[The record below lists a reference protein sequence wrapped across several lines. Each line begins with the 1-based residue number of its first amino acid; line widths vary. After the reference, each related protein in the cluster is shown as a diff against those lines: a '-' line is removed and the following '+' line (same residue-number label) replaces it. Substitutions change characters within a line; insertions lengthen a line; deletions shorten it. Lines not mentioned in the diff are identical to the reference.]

1 MPWLIAMAD
10 CRMHLGGWNP
20 HHFLIFENLNGKKT
34 TVSNQPRYTIGVYVY
49 IYIILYYIYI
59 KRPGHGSRLDPT
71 TAKTAP
77 LSRLSHECLRR
88 SPHLK
93 ETQGHM
99 TPVRWRMGAA
109 FKLPVIWKT
118 TNLEQKQNKQQ
129 APKTTRIQTTRNQT
143 EPAGRKR
150 ITIGKGKLSFSL
162 QTFAP
167 RWNQDRAVQWLDRCT
182 FQWT

>member
-1 MPWLIAMAD
+1 MVDCHGWLSHAF
-10 CRMHLGGWNP
+10 GWLEI
-20 HHFLIFENLNGKKT
+20 HITSWSSRIWMGKNN
-34 TVSNQPRYTIGVYVY
+34 SFQPTKIYYRCVCVYIYIYYVY
-49 IYIILYYIYI
+49 IYIIL

-77 LSRLSHECLRR
+77 LSRLSHECLRP

-118 TNLEQKQNKQQ
+118 TNKKQKQNKQQ
-129 APKTTRIQTTRNQT
+129 APKATRTQTTT
-143 EPAGRKR
+143 VGRPVHAR
-150 ITIGKGKLSFSL
+150 PTWFV
-162 QTFAP
+162 TFAESE
-167 RWNQDRAVQWLDRCT
+167 VWLVE
-182 FQWT
+182 QEVS